1 MSDAIDPKEP
11 AHLAARGHPPP
22 LPIEPPGSRGVEPTT
37 GPAAGR
43 TGRAPHP
50 TAPLP
55 PAVAAIYGLVRQK
68 SQYSVR
74 ETARRLTTLV
84 HGHGFVVLGDIDF
97 AGDAGRAGLSMRPM
111 RQIVFGN
118 PRIGMRLVVAAP
130 TVALDLPQRVLIFEE
145 ADGTV
150 WLAYNDAEY
159 LRERHQLPDALVSN
173 ISCAARARCA
183 CHQRRANRAG
193 SRFQGPLTL
202 VPGIKGDVNSGWLL
216 RRRVSGA
223 KLTASGPMANSPA
236 GVRRLCGCGVWC
248 GARCSQRLE

>member
-1 MSDAIDPKEP
+1 MADAIDPKEP

-22 LPIEPPGSRGVEPTT
+22 PPIEPPGSRGVEPTT
-37 GPAAGR
+37 APSGR
-43 TGRAPHP
+43 TGRALHP

-84 HGHGFVVLGDIDF
+84 RGNGFDVLGDIDF
-97 AGDAGRAGLSMRPM
+97 AGDAGRAGLSMRPI

-118 PRIGMRLVVAAP
+118 PRIGTRLVVAAP

-145 ADGTV
+145 ADGAV

-159 LRERHQLPDALVSN
+159 LRERHRLPDALVSD
-173 ISCAARARCA
+173 IAVLPELVARAISA
-183 CHQRRANRAG
+183 EPIED
-193 SRFQGPLTL
+193 GP
-202 VPGIKGDVNSGWLL
+202 
-216 RRRVSGA
+216 VS
-223 KLTASGPMANSPA
+223 KDP
-236 GVRRLCGCGVWC
+236 
-248 GARCSQRLE
+248 